1 MTNKVLEGKVALI
14 TGSGAGNGRGSAL
27 KLASM
32 GAKIVVNDIRPERS
46 EETAEIIRKMGGE
59 AFATAGD
66 ALNPD
71 DVTRVVNEALKAFG
85 KIDIL
90 VNNVGFFGAVKFVDQ
105 TYDAWKKDLSINLDA
120 MFLYSKAVL
129 PGMIERKSGKIINI
143 SSDAGKTG
151 YPELVSYS
159 AGKHGVIG
167 FTRALAAELA
177 KDKINVNAVCPGYIE
192 TEMHRNF
199 LEGWAKATGKTF
211 EEIEQEAL
219 SSIPMGSF
227 GKPEYVGNVVGFLA
241 SPDAD
246 WMTGQAVNISGGLEM
261 H

>member
-1 MTNKVLEGKVALI
+1 MAEKVLAGKVALV

-32 GAKIVVNDIRPERS
+32 GATVVVNDIRVERA
-46 EETAEIIRKMGGE
+46 EETAQLIRNAGGE
-59 AFATAGD
+59 AFVTSGD
-66 ALNPD
+66 ATNPE
-71 DVTRVVNEALKAFG
+71 DVAAVVRKAEEACG
-85 KIDIL
+85 QIDIL

-105 TYDAWKKDLSINLDA
+105 TYEAWKKDLSINLDA

-159 AGKHGVIG
+159 AGKHGVVG
-167 FTRALAAELA
+167 FTRALAAEVA
-177 KDKINVNAVCPGYIE
+177 EHRINVNAVCPGYIE
-192 TEMHRNF
+192 TEMHQNF
-199 LEGWAKATGKTF
+199 LEGWAKATGSTF
-211 EEIEQEAL
+211 EEIEKEAL
-219 SSIPMGSF
+219 ASIPLGSF

-246 WMTGQAVNISGGLEM
+246 WMTGQALNISGGLET

>member
-1 MTNKVLEGKVALI
+1 MEDKILEGKVALV

-32 GAKIVVNDIRPERS
+32 GAKIVVNDIRAERA
-46 EETAEIIRKMGGE
+46 EETAGLVRDMGVE
-59 AFATAGD
+59 ALVTSGD
-66 ALNPD
+66 ATNPD
-71 DVTRVVNEALKAFG
+71 DVARIVNEAEKAFG
-85 KIDIL
+85 KVDIL
-90 VNNVGFFGAVKFVDQ
+90 VNNVGFFGAVKFVEQ
-105 TYDAWKKDLSINLDA
+105 TYEEWKKDLSINLDA

-129 PGMIERKSGKIINI
+129 PGMVERKSGKIINI

-167 FTRALAAELA
+167 FTRALAAEVA
-177 KDKINVNAVCPGYIE
+177 KDGINVNAVCPGYIQ
-192 TEMHRNF
+192 TDMHQNF

-211 EEIEQEAL
+211 DEIEVEAL
-219 SSIPMGSF
+219 SSIPLGSF

-241 SPDAD
+241 SPYTD
-246 WMTGQAVNISGGLEM
+246 WMTGQALNISGGLET